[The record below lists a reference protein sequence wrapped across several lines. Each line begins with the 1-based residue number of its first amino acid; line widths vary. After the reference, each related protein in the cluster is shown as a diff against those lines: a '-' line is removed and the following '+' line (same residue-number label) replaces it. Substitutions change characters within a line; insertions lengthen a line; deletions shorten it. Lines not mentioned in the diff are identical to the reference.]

1 MVNLTFDSYAF
12 INNLKAGGFQEDQ
25 ARALVENLRKVEVPD
40 AAKKDEVA
48 DLRSELREFR
58 AEMAV
63 FRAEMARDIMAVHDT
78 LAREIAAQNLKF
90 TEEMAKLRH
99 EMNQELGG
107 LRREMHQELGKFRN
121 ELTRETGRL
130 DASIASAKADIFK
143 WIFPILI
150 AQVSGMMFM
159 IFKIYL

>member
-1 MVNLTFDSYAF
+1 MVNLTFDSYTF
-12 INNLKAGGFQEDQ
+12 INNLKAGGFQEEQ
-25 ARALVENLRKVEVPD
+25 ARSLVESLRKVEVPD
-40 AAKKDEVA
+40 AAKKDDVA
-48 DLRSELREFR
+48 DLRAELREFR
-58 AEMAV
+58 AEMAI

-99 EMNQELGG
+99 EMNQALGTF
-107 LRREMHQELGKFRN
+107 RHEMNQELGKLRHD
-121 ELTRETGRL
+121 LTRETGRL
-130 DASIASAKADIFK
+130 DANITGVKADIFK
-143 WIFPILI
+143 WIFPILV

>member
-12 INNLKAGGFQEDQ
+12 INGLKAGGFQEDQ
-25 ARALVENLRKVEVPD
+25 ARALVENLRRVEVTEV
-40 AAKKDEVA
+40 AKKDDVA
-48 DLRSELREFR
+48 DLRTEIRDFR
-58 AEMAV
+58 ADMAV

-90 TEEMAKLRH
+90 TEEMGKLR
-99 EMNQELGG
+99 ND
-107 LRREMHQELGKFRN
+107 
-121 ELTRETGRL
+121 LTRETGRL
-130 DASIASAKADIFK
+130 DANITGVKADIFK
-143 WIFPILI
+143 WIFPILV

>member
-1 MVNLTFDSYAF
+1 MVNLTFDSYTF
-12 INNLKAGGFQEDQ
+12 INNLKAGGFAENQ
-25 ARALVENLRKVEVPD
+25 ACTLAETLRKVEVPD
-40 AAKKDEVA
+40 AAKKDDVA
-48 DLRSELREFR
+48 DLRAELREFR
-58 AEMAV
+58 AEMAI

-99 EMNQELGG
+99 EMNQALGT
-107 LRREMHQELGKFRN
+107 MRN
-121 ELTRETGRL
+121 DLTRETGRL

-143 WIFPILI
+143 WIFPILV